1 MVARTEQD
9 CQETPKGRI
18 NCNFTV
24 VWGQNGCLTGQ
35 ENAL

>member
-9 CQETPKGRI
+9 CCETPKDRI

-24 VWGQNGCLTGQ
+24 FQGQNGCLMGQ
-35 ENAL
+35 DTAL